1 MKKIF
6 IAMMLFAVMALP
18 MSVMAM
24 TSMQDSDLSTVT
36 GQSGVSIGADITM
49 NLSFG
54 TVAWGDLDGLA
65 TAADTTNHDQ
75 NTLAGGWVG
84 IQNLAINNLRIHM
97 RTDSGMVDTAVAWVL
112 GTEMGL
118 GAWTSQTEFNANLG
132 FATMPTF
139 LKANEAALLSVLA
152 TEQLLTIDVYT
163 AGGTTGTDGKTYVRI
178 GIPTFEITMNDLNLD
193 VGLFTNTTA
202 GTPGTYQSLGKV
214 AIGGIDILLDKNNYV
229 DISQN
234 DTAQGV
240 LIHVGHKAGAG
251 NGNLAEITF
260 GYASWGDCDGL
271 NVGATPTLGAGYIG
285 ITGMTLGV
293 AMDMT
298 LNINI
303 GTTNGAGVPGLL
315 ASLTTVTSLADLAA
329 FKTTLLGNLAKNDP
343 NLKDDVAYILH
354 LMGTIS
360 ATSVDIALAGTIT
373 VSTMATQVKLAD
385 NAPLAGTYTG
395 VAGSRAGILGNIYV
409 QGLTLSI
416 LGNAGS
422 QGAGTAPQ
430 SWVSISAH

>member
-54 TVAWGDLDGLA
+54 TVAWGDIDGLA
-65 TAADTTNHDQ
+65 PASDTVNHDVGSI
-75 NTLAGGWVG
+75 NGGWVG
-84 IQNLAINNLRIHM
+84 IQNLDITNLRIHM
-97 RTDSGMVDTAVAWVL
+97 RTDNGMVDTAVAYSL
-112 GTEMGL
+112 ATSMGI
-118 GAWTSQTEFNANLG
+118 GAFTSQTAFNIALG
-132 FATMPTF
+132 FATMPGNVQ
-139 LKANEAALLSVLA
+139 ANAAALLSVLA

-163 AGGTTGTDGKTYVRI
+163 LGGTTGTDGKTYVRI
-178 GIPTFEITMNDLNLD
+178 GIPTFEITMDDLNLD

-202 GTPGTYQSLGKV
+202 NTPGTYQSLGKV

-240 LIHVGHKAGAG
+240 LIHIANKNSGAD
-251 NGNLAEITF
+251 LMHLTF

-271 NVGATPTLGAGYIG
+271 NVGPAPTLGAGFIG
-285 ITGMTLGV
+285 IKGMTLGV

-298 LNINI
+298 MNINI
-303 GTTNGAGVPGLL
+303 GTALGAGVPAMLSSINAMTSMVQLGALQ
-315 ASLTTVTSLADLAA
+315 ASII
-329 FKTTLLGNLAKNDP
+329 GGLAKNDP
-343 NLKDDVAYILH
+343 NYKDDVAYILH
-354 LMGTIS
+354 TVGTIS

-373 VSTMATQVKLAD
+373 VSTLATQVVLAD
-385 NAPLAGTYTG
+385 NAKLAGTYMG
-395 VAGSRAGILGNIYV
+395 SAGSKAGILGNIYV
-409 QGLTLSI
+409 SGLTLNI

-422 QGAGTAPQ
+422 QGAGSAPQ